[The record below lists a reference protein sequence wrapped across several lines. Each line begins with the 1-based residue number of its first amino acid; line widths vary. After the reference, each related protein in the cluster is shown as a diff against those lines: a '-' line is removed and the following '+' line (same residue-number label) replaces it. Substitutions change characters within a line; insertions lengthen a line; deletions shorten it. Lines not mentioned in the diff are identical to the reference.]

1 MTADT
6 QNESMSP
13 VVKFLKSKTFG
24 AIFGVVAVAGMI
36 AYLSNEVN
44 NDNTEETTAT
54 TTSEEPT
61 TATVEKK
68 DAMPWLEKQMG
79 GKPAEYLT
87 QDPSLWY
94 GYVNGAYFESG
105 SLYVQLQ
112 VDRKEDK
119 ALGQQAAKALSNLVG
134 LSSDPEVAD
143 IDGHAV
149 VEDGAGVYI
158 AQEMIERR

>member
-1 MTADT
+1 MSNPQPSKDNKQQLSDKQYTIIGGVMVVVLLAVLVSCLSGGDEGE
-6 QNESMSP
+6 NESTP
-13 VVKFLKSKTFG
+13 
-24 AIFGVVAVAGMI
+24 
-36 AYLSNEVN
+36 E
-44 NDNTEETTAT
+44 T
-54 TTSEEPT
+54 TTSTQAEQ
-61 TATVEKK
+61 K

-79 GKPAEYLT
+79 GTPSEYLT
-87 QDPSLWY
+87 KDPSLWY

-105 SLYVQLQ
+105 DLYVQLQ

-143 IDGHAV
+143 MNGHAV